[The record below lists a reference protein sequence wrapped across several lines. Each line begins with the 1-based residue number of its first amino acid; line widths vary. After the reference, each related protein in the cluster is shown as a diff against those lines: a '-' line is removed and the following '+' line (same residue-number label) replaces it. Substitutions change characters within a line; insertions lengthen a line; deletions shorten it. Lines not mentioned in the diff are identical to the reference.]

1 MIMAWYDNGIKSYDG
16 LNNLPTSNGVST
28 TASQWLVANG
38 ARTVGSITVLG
49 SETHSFITLCTTKG
63 GTQIQFELI
72 PTLNEGVT
80 LYHPTETGN
89 VWGFRVQPTI
99 HKGESSITSS
109 AWGGNLPGGLVSG
122 GNDIYEYWYRSS
134 AGDITDE
141 YNASRAYPLNVH
153 GNTHTIICA
162 TDSYGMKFYSLG
174 YSGVQTV
181 SEEHIV
187 NPVTM
192 IAQIPASILNNP
204 DWFNPAEDSLTAEE
218 RDTSNSSEV
227 INDGRDVIYDYPG
240 EDIGF
245 ASLPTNGVMGLGYYK
260 IFNPTNA
267 QLTQAF
273 DYLWTTSWTEW
284 YEALIRAVYKPEN
297 YIVSL
302 MLTACPVS
310 SSGSSR
316 IYFGNLDTN
325 TNAPVVNSQYA
336 IVDCGSINVPLK
348 YGSVLD
354 YSPYQQAQLFI
365 PFVGYRQINVD
376 QIAGGTISIK
386 YNVDLFTGSAVAQ
399 VVVSNIGSNTSVLYN
414 YDCNVSIQ
422 VPITSDNYAQLFT
435 SLFSMG
441 MSTATSAGSVG
452 GFMENIGKGIP
463 SSLASA
469 SSTQRIEQSGHLASN
484 TGILGHE
491 KPFLVLQQVNQSK
504 PQGYENF
511 NGYPSN
517 ITASLGS
524 LSGFTVVES
533 IHLNIQ
539 GATEDELNEIYRL
552 LKEGVIL

>member
-1 MIMAWYDNGIKSYDG
+1 MAWYDYGIKSYDG
-16 LNNLPTSNGVST
+16 LNNLPTSNGVSLT
-28 TASQWLVANG
+28 PTQWLVATG
-38 ARTVGSITVLG
+38 CRTVGTITVIG

-63 GTQIQFELI
+63 GTQIQFEI
-72 PTLNEGVT
+72 KPFLNENVS
-80 LYHPTETGN
+80 LYHPNDTGN
-89 VWGFRVQPTI
+89 VWGFFVQPI
-99 HKGESSITSS
+99 IRKSGSQITST
-109 AWGGNLPGGLVSG
+109 AWGGNLPGGLLSG
-122 GNDIYEYWYRSS
+122 GNDIYEYWYRTI

-141 YNASRAYPLNVH
+141 YNASRAYPLSKH

-162 TDSYGMKFYSLG
+162 VDSSGMKFYSLG

-181 SEEHIV
+181 SEEQIN
-187 NPVTM
+187 NPVHLF
-192 IAQIPASILNNP
+192 AHIPASVLDNP
-204 DWFNPAEDSLTAEE
+204 DWFNPAEDGLTAEE
-218 RDTSNSSEV
+218 RDTSNSSEI
-227 INDGRDVIYDYPG
+227 INDSRDVIYDYPG

-245 ASLPTNGVMGLGYYK
+245 ASLPSNGVMGLGYYK

-273 DYLWTTSWTEW
+273 DYLWTTSWSEW

-325 TNAPVVNSQYA
+325 TNSAVVTSQYVT
-336 IVDCGSINVPLK
+336 VDCGSITVPLK

-399 VVVSNIGSNTSVLYN
+399 VVISNIGSNKSALYN

-422 VPITSDNYAQLFT
+422 VPISSNNYSQLFT

-441 MSTATSAGSVG
+441 ATTAVSAGSVG
-452 GFMENIGKGIP
+452 GFMESIAKGIP

-469 SSTQRIEQSGHLASN
+469 SSAQRVEQSGHLASN

-491 KPFLVLQQVNQSK
+491 KPFLILQQVNQSK
-504 PQGYENF
+504 PQGYESF

-517 ITASLGS
+517 ITSSLSS

-533 IHLNIQ
+533 IHLHID
-539 GATEDELNEIYRL
+539 GATDEELNEIYRM